1 MPKKIVRPSAKK
13 GDDLDGIMLKK
24 ALGYYVEES
33 VEEYDENDN
42 VTKRRVSMKYVP
54 PDTAAI
60 KAVLER
66 ESKLR
71 ELKGYSDEQLAA
83 LKAKLL
89 SKLKSASADEIGRAH
104 V

>member
-33 VEEYDENDN
+33 VEEYDGNDN

-89 SKLKSASADEIGRAH
+89 SKLKSASADGEAKK
-104 V
+104 

>member
-71 ELKGYSDEQLAA
+71 DLKGYSDEQLAA

-89 SKLKSASADEIGRAH
+89 SKLKSASADGEAKK
-104 V
+104 

>member
-42 VTKRRVSMKYVP
+42 VTKRRVSMKYVT

-89 SKLKSASADEIGRAH
+89 SKLKSASADGEAKK
-104 V
+104 

>member
-1 MPKKIVRPSAKK
+1 MPKKIVRLSAKK

-89 SKLKSASADEIGRAH
+89 SKLKSASADGEAKK
-104 V
+104 

>member
-13 GDDLDGIMLKK
+13 RDDLDGIMLKK

-89 SKLKSASADEIGRAH
+89 SKLKSASADGEAKK
-104 V
+104 

>member
-83 LKAKLL
+83 LKEKLL
-89 SKLKSASADEIGRAH
+89 SKLKSASADGEAKK
-104 V
+104 

>member
-89 SKLKSASADEIGRAH
+89 SKLKSARADGEAKK
-104 V
+104 

>member
-60 KAVLER
+60 KAVIER

-89 SKLKSASADEIGRAH
+89 SKLKSASADGEAKR
-104 V
+104 

>member
-89 SKLKSASADEIGRAH
+89 SKLKSASADGEARK
-104 V
+104 

>member
-1 MPKKIVRPSAKK
+1 MNRAKENRETERQK

-89 SKLKSASADEIGRAH
+89 SKLKSASADGEAKK
-104 V
+104 

>member
-89 SKLKSASADEIGRAH
+89 SKLKSASADGEAKK
-104 V
+104 

>member
-89 SKLKSASADEIGRAH
+89 SKLKSATADGEAKK
-104 V
+104 

>member
-66 ESKLR
+66 ESKLS
-71 ELKGYSDEQLAA
+71 ELKGYSDEQLAV

-89 SKLKSASADEIGRAH
+89 SKLKSASADGEAKK
-104 V
+104 

>member
-13 GDDLDGIMLKK
+13 VDDLDGIMLKK

-89 SKLKSASADEIGRAH
+89 SKLKSASADEEAKK
-104 V
+104 

>member
-13 GDDLDGIMLKK
+13 EDDLDGIMLKK

-89 SKLKSASADEIGRAH
+89 SKLKSASADGEAKK
-104 V
+104 

>member
-89 SKLKSASADEIGRAH
+89 SKLKSASADGEANK
-104 V
+104 

>member
-89 SKLKSASADEIGRAH
+89 SKLMSASADGEAKK
-104 V
+104 

>member
-13 GDDLDGIMLKK
+13 GNDLDGIMLKK

-89 SKLKSASADEIGRAH
+89 SKLKSASADEEAKK
-104 V
+104 

>member
-1 MPKKIVRPSAKK
+1 MPKRIVRPSASK
-13 GDDLDGIMLKK
+13 GDDLDKIMLKK

-71 ELKGYSDEQLAA
+71 ELKGYTGEQLAA
-83 LKAKLL
+83 LKAELL
-89 SKLKSASADEIGRAH
+89 AKLKSADADGEAKR
-104 V
+104 

>member
-89 SKLKSASADEIGRAH
+89 SKLKSVSADGEAKK
-104 V
+104 

>member
-1 MPKKIVRPSAKK
+1 MPKKIVRPRAKK

-89 SKLKSASADEIGRAH
+89 SKLKSASADGEAKK
-104 V
+104 

>member
-33 VEEYDENDN
+33 VEEYDENDS

-89 SKLKSASADEIGRAH
+89 SKLKSASADGEAKK
-104 V
+104 

>member
-42 VTKRRVSMKYVP
+42 VTKRRVSMKYVQ

-89 SKLKSASADEIGRAH
+89 SKLKSASADGEAKK
-104 V
+104 

>member
-13 GDDLDGIMLKK
+13 SDDLDGIMLKK

-89 SKLKSASADEIGRAH
+89 SKLKSASADGEAKK
-104 V
+104 

>member
-1 MPKKIVRPSAKK
+1 MPKKIVRPSAKN

-89 SKLKSASADEIGRAH
+89 SKLKSASADGEAKK
-104 V
+104 

>member
-42 VTKRRVSMKYVP
+42 VTKRRVSMNYVP

-89 SKLKSASADEIGRAH
+89 SKLKSASADGEAKK
-104 V
+104 

>member
-1 MPKKIVRPSAKK
+1 MNRAKKIVRPSAKK

-89 SKLKSASADEIGRAH
+89 SKLKSASADGEAKK
-104 V
+104 

>member
-89 SKLKSASADEIGRAH
+89 SKLKSASADEEAKK
-104 V
+104 

>member
-1 MPKKIVRPSAKK
+1 MAKKIVRPSAKK

-89 SKLKSASADEIGRAH
+89 SKLKSASADGEAKK
-104 V
+104 

>member
-1 MPKKIVRPSAKK
+1 MGKRLLRPRSRSS
-13 GDDLDGIMLKK
+13 DDIDDVLTKK

-33 VEEYDENDN
+33 VEEFDENDN

-60 KAVLER
+60 KTVLER
-66 ESKLR
+66 ESTLR

-83 LKAKLL
+83 LKAELLAKL
-89 SKLKSASADEIGRAH
+89 ASSDAKEDK
-104 V
+104 

>member
-71 ELKGYSDEQLAA
+71 ELKCYSDEQLAA

-89 SKLKSASADEIGRAH
+89 SKLKSASADGEAKK
-104 V
+104 

>member
-71 ELKGYSDEQLAA
+71 ELKATATNSSPR
-83 LKAKLL
+83 
-89 SKLKSASADEIGRAH
+89 SKQSCCQN
-104 V
+104 

>member
-89 SKLKSASADEIGRAH
+89 SKLKSAAADGEAKK
-104 V
+104 

>member
-1 MPKKIVRPSAKK
+1 MPKKIVRPSAKN

-89 SKLKSASADEIGRAH
+89 SKLKSACADGEAKK
-104 V
+104 

>member
-1 MPKKIVRPSAKK
+1 MAKKIVRPSAKK

-89 SKLKSASADEIGRAH
+89 SKLKSASADEEAKK
-104 V
+104 

>member
-1 MPKKIVRPSAKK
+1 MQKKIVRPSVKK
-13 GDDLDGIMLKK
+13 GEDLDGIMLKK

-89 SKLKSASADEIGRAH
+89 SKLKSASADGEAKK
-104 V
+104 

>member
-89 SKLKSASADEIGRAH
+89 SKLKSASADKEAKK
-104 V
+104 